1 MVRAQEIK
9 ASIRYHDNES
19 KAPSRTFSHG
29 SDGLNAQQVAAVE
42 FDHRNGA
49 VLVLAGAGSGKTTV
63 LTRRIARL
71 CRQQREKSTKA
82 EGPRGILALTFTKD
96 AALEMEGRLRTLLDS
111 DAPLSPFPPIPP
123 FPQIGTFHAFAYRM
137 IRAEGNGMANWKRLG
152 FEQSPM
158 LMDSAARHTWLSGMR
173 RTMDIKTSVQVLEGW
188 LDNPF
193 TENPVS
199 INADQPMTDE
209 ENSQVRNEIRNRFRS
224 HLLKSGFIGFEDMVA
239 LALRLFQDFP
249 QVLADFQART
259 SHLLVD
265 EFQDTSRDQLELV
278 RVLMGKSRN
287 LFLVGDDDQA
297 IYGFRGA
304 DPGNI
309 RAALDSF
316 PGMQII
322 KLETNYRSTPAIVK
336 YANSVF
342 WSKAH
347 SLRKRLV
354 AGGKVAGGRRP
365 APVRKIIHSS
375 GADQARWLGDEI
387 LRLHRKEG
395 LAWSD
400 IAILYRLNVLES
412 YYRSL
417 LERLVGSDA
426 AAEVVLSTVH
436 GAKGLEYQAVF
447 FVGLEDGILPYRRRG
462 ESMPPDR
469 LAEEQRIFYV
479 GVTRARRFLYL
490 CATRHRILRGK
501 AISADIS
508 PFLQGRIFTLLR
520 RFLRR
525 E

>member
-1 MVRAQEIK
+1 MRAQEIK
-9 ASIRYHDNES
+9 ASIRYPDVES
-19 KAPSRTFSHG
+19 KAVTGTLPHG
-29 SDGLNAQQVAAVE
+29 SEGLNAQQIAAVE
-42 FDHRNGA
+42 FDHQNGS

-71 CRQQREKSTKA
+71 CKLQRENALKA
-82 EGPRGILALTFTKD
+82 AGAGGILALTFTKD
-96 AALEMEGRLRTLLDS
+96 AALEMEGRLHKLLDS
-111 DAPLSPFPPIPP
+111 DATLSHFPP
-123 FPQIGTFHAFAYRM
+123 FPQIGTFHAFAYGM
-137 IRAEGNGMANWKRLG
+137 IRAEVKGMANWKRLG
-152 FEQSPM
+152 FEQSPV
-158 LMDSAARHTWLSGMR
+158 LMDSVVRRSWVRGMR
-173 RTMDIKTSVQVLEGW
+173 RTMDLKISVQDLEGW

-193 TENPVS
+193 TENS
-199 INADQPMTDE
+199 ALFNADPATFDETDSE
-209 ENSQVRNEIRNRFRS
+209 LRKEIRGRFRS
-224 HLLKSGFIGFEDMVA
+224 HLLNSGCIGFEDMVA

-249 QVLADFQART
+249 QVLADFQSRT
-259 SHLLVD
+259 TYVLVD

-278 RVLMGKSRN
+278 RILMGESRN

-342 WSKAH
+342 GSKAH
-347 SLRKRLV
+347 HLRKRLV
-354 AGGKVAGGRRP
+354 AGGKVSGGGRP
-365 APVRKIIHSS
+365 PPVRKIIHSS
-375 GADQARWLGDEI
+375 GADQAHWIGHEI
-387 LRLHRKEG
+387 LRLHQKEG
-395 LAWSD
+395 LAWSEM
-400 IAILYRLNVLES
+400 AILYRLNVLEP

-417 LERLVGSDA
+417 LERLVGNEA
-426 AAEVVLSTVH
+426 AGEVVLSTVH
-436 GAKGLEYQAVF
+436 GAKGLEYPAVF

-462 ESMPPDR
+462 ESMPPER
-469 LAEEQRIFYV
+469 LAEERRIFYV

-490 CATRHRILRGK
+490 CATRRRILRGK
-501 AISADIS
+501 AVSADIS
-508 PFLQGRIFTLLR
+508 PFLHGRIFTLLR